1 MKNNTKPPFKLL
13 VFKDYKTKN
22 CYVHN
27 PKVSNRNNNKN
38 QVSLPPLG
46 VTNCFQSSQS
56 FLSFIVFKFWVAFV
70 FNYGRRDKPRTSIKA
85 RVLIVPEVLVR
96 LKGLR
101 ERKGQ
106 FGRVDLPESFPVN
119 VVPALWIF
127 LLSGP
132 LLLYINKF
140 VSPI

>member
-1 MKNNTKPPFKLL
+1 MFPKFTK
-13 VFKDYKTKN
+13 
-22 CYVHN
+22 
-27 PKVSNRNNNKN
+27 
-38 QVSLPPLG
+38 
-46 VTNCFQSSQS
+46 

-101 ERKGQ
+101 ERERERKGQ
-106 FGRVDLPESFPVN
+106 FGRVDLPESFLVN